1 MHHNGSDSESSE
13 MLNWYQLR
21 ITDIKDCFIAG
32 LLYGPCKWVAQ
43 FKSFASFLWNKFKPN
58 QFRHLIPPPFAE
70 RAGIKIKFIRNIS
83 DQHLYLP
90 KREKKRWRIFLSFF
104 NHRHR
109 LFSKSPSPWKISKFT
124 RISPP
129 PFPSLLHGEV
139 ESHSHL
145 FLSSRISRG
154 EIVGASK
161 DCNARFGCAFRLAY
175 YVTNRFAPRFEISGV
190 TRVECLRRGLTTSVA
205 CAHAFYYSRLF
216 IYIRDNFRLGVRRCH
231 LHFQLIL

>member
-129 PFPSLLHGEV
+129 PFPSLLRDNRWKSR
-139 ESHSHL
+139 SHSHFFPPVFRAGKSL
-145 FLSSRISRG
+145 ARRKIARAVRLCVPPRILRHQP
-154 EIVGASK
+154 V
-161 DCNARFGCAFRLAY
+161 CATLW
-175 YVTNRFAPRFEISGV
+175 N
-190 TRVECLRRGLTTSVA
+190 
-205 CAHAFYYSRLF
+205 
-216 IYIRDNFRLGVRRCH
+216 
-231 LHFQLIL
+231 

>member
-124 RISPP
+124 RISPL
-129 PFPSLLHGEV
+129 PFPSLFSVTIV
-139 ESHSHL
+139 ENRVLTHFFPPVFRAEKSL
-145 FLSSRISRG
+145 ARRKIARAVRLCVPPRILRHQP
-154 EIVGASK
+154 V
-161 DCNARFGCAFRLAY
+161 CATLW
-175 YVTNRFAPRFEISGV
+175 N
-190 TRVECLRRGLTTSVA
+190 
-205 CAHAFYYSRLF
+205 
-216 IYIRDNFRLGVRRCH
+216 
-231 LHFQLIL
+231 